1 MDQEQSSLQKTH
13 PPTEA
18 RRYLDEV
25 PRAPDLWTQV
35 ALLRQLASEPVE
47 PCVDAYQEKLA
58 AISERLS
65 YLATL
70 LSGPESTFVDT
81 MATNS
86 AAAATN
92 AADIT
97 HQLPVF
103 PDTTSASTSP
113 SPRGR
118 KSSLAI
124 PHTPITS
131 QVVVEALR
139 SGRLPADLD
148 KPCDHTFGQ
157 SNDDYMRLVTA
168 AALGIPETTLCG
180 LWSPPLKPN
189 RPFYL
194 FTKLTG
200 GAIKSFRG
208 EVQREL
214 TADFKSLLIT
224 KIIEI
229 ARDEAGSRLPKTQS
243 ACHTEVGESFVRVA
257 LKSHS
262 ADDLK
267 TVSSAFGIDSQ
278 ELEDFVSFVLYRAK
292 TGMFELLEGSPL
304 AIMLGKHKVHM
315 VREYVLGDSP
325 LRAVGAQT
333 GITRERV
340 RQFVGEIAS
349 STPLVRAI
357 IECHN
362 PVKRLVNKLGA
373 DRHKIPLERLVK
385 LAQQVE
391 RDPDAA
397 YARAISLN
405 SQPLPLAHENAESYH
420 ERIFLAAFVGS
431 YIDERR
437 SRQYPAP
444 LRGLEGGADD
454 FFRKLAF
461 ACADRKIR
469 ESIESFRPE
478 IPLEQIASKLSDKD
492 APLAPCHAPAVL
504 RFVEGLIQ
512 QPSKSREVLWRE
524 INPKYSRGSVQRVF
538 LLVEPLVRTTAQ
550 QRAEQ
555 ACSVL
560 KQPWVTVWL
569 REERLLKMIDVRIV
583 RQQSIAFSARELG
596 LKVGPFAGVWAELR
610 GLLPSLCQLVPRMI
624 RAASET
630 TAQP

>member
-1 MDQEQSSLQKTH
+1 ME
-13 PPTEA
+13 
-18 RRYLDEV
+18 
-25 PRAPDLWTQV
+25 
-35 ALLRQLASEPVE
+35 LLRQLATEPVE
-47 PCVDAYQEKLA
+47 PCVDAYREKLT
-58 AISERLS
+58 AISDRLS
-65 YLATL
+65 QLATL
-70 LSGPESTFVDT
+70 LAGSESNFVDT
-81 MATNS
+81 MATNM
-86 AAAATN
+86 AAAATD

-97 HQLPVF
+97 HQSPVF
-103 PDTTSASTSP
+103 PDTTSAPTSP

-118 KSSLAI
+118 KPRVAVPQTRI
-124 PHTPITS
+124 TP
-131 QVVVEALR
+131 QVVLKALR
-139 SGRLPADLD
+139 SGRLPSDLN

-157 SNDDYMRLVTA
+157 SSDDYMRLVTA
-168 AALGIPETTLCG
+168 AALGVPETTLCG

-200 GAIKSFRG
+200 EAIKSFRG

-214 TADFKSLLIT
+214 TADFKSLLMT

-229 ARDEAGSRLPKTQS
+229 ARDEAGSRFPKTQS

-257 LKSHS
+257 LKLHS
-262 ADDLK
+262 TDDLK

-278 ELEDFVSFVLYRAK
+278 ALEDFASSVLYRAK
-292 TGMFELLEGSPL
+292 TGMFELLESSPL
-304 AIMLGKHKVHM
+304 ASMLGKQKVHM

-325 LRAVGAQT
+325 LRAVGAPV
-333 GITRERV
+333 GISRERV
-340 RQFVGEIAS
+340 RQFVEEIAS

-362 PVKRLVNKLGA
+362 PVKRLANKRGA
-373 DRHKIPLERLVK
+373 NRQDIPLERLVR

-391 RDPDAA
+391 RDPEAA
-397 YARAISLN
+397 YGRAIYLDSH
-405 SQPLPLAHENAESYH
+405 PLPLAHENAESYH

-437 SRQYPAP
+437 SRQYPPP

-461 ACADRKIR
+461 ACADKKIHQ
-469 ESIESFRPE
+469 SIESFRSE
-478 IPLEQIASKLSDKD
+478 ITLEQIASKLSDKD
-492 APLAPCHAPAVL
+492 SPLAPCHAPAVL
-504 RFVEGLIQ
+504 RFVEGLIR
-512 QPSKSREVLWRE
+512 QPSKSRESIWRE
-524 INPKYSRGSVQRVF
+524 TNADWSMGLVKKVF
-538 LLVEPLVRTTAQ
+538 SLYEPMVRNAAQ
-550 QRAEQ
+550 KRAEQ

-583 RQQSIAFSARELG
+583 RQQSIASSARELG

-610 GLLPSLCQLVPRMI
+610 GILPSLCQLVPRMI
-624 RAASET
+624 RASSET